1 MTVRNLIPLA
11 VLLSA
16 CAPQKMRVEEEPA
29 SQSHAQPVQ
38 VVEQHPV
45 FQEPRECYIFNPAVV
60 TVYHPVMS
68 QTDSTPL
75 ETADG
80 TWIDLDALARGELR
94 YCAVSRDLLARW
106 GGPLEYGDTIVIRGC
121 GDFDGEWVIHD
132 TMNRRYGKT
141 APSFDRGVAGVVEP
155 HATTSIEVD
164 GQYHIDLLVPE
175 GVLAKFNGEF
185 GIRVE

>member
-1 MTVRNLIPLA
+1 MTVRNLLPLL
-11 VLLSA
+11 VITA
-16 CAPQKMRVEEEPA
+16 CAPQKRLEAPAEPSRPEPVRIEE
-29 SQSHAQPVQ
+29 SHPMFSEA
-38 VVEQHPV
+38 
-45 FQEPRECYIFNPAVV
+45 RECYIFNPAVV

-106 GGPLEYGDTIVIRGC
+106 GGPLEYGDTITVRGC

-141 APSFDRGVAGVVEP
+141 APRFDRGVAGVVEP
-155 HATTSIEVD
+155 HSITPIEVD
-164 GQYHIDLLVPE
+164 GRYHIDLLVTE

-185 GIRVE
+185 GIRVQ